1 MVTMLGIILAAF
13 GAAFG
18 SHLGIIFAAVRGV
31 CDLAVACCLGCLSV
45 RQALQTELVTLNLVF
60 LFYENIFKTNKNG
73 STSPAPAL
81 RGGPSTRPHKNKPTR
96 KPSKPPELIFP

>member
-1 MVTMLGIILAAF
+1 MIPKLSQK
-13 GAAFG
+13 G
-18 SHLGIIFAAVRGV
+18 SPGEGYFDNI
-31 CDLAVACCLGCLSV
+31 SV
-45 RQALQTELVTLNLVF
+45 RQALQTELVTLNLGF
-60 LFYENIFKTNKNG
+60 LFYEQIFKTNKNG